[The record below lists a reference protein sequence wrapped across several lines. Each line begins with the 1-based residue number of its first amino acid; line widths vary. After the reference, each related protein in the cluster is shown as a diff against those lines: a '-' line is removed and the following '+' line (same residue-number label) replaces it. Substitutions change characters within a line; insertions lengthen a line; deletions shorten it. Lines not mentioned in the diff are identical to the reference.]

1 MRKFLSIMLSTV
13 LLITLSG
20 CTKEVTTN
28 INTPQNTN
36 SSTQENINTTS
47 SSDIY
52 SHNSS
57 SDCWTIINGITYNI
71 TDYIASKEHPSGNSD
86 LISICGKDG
95 TNAFNNIRKHSSTF
109 TNDVLNKY
117 KVQ

>member
-1 MRKFLSIMLSTV
+1 MRKVLGIMVSIV

-20 CTKEVTTN
+20 CTKEATTN
-28 INTPQNTN
+28 TNTLQNTN
-36 SSTQENINTTS
+36 STTQENANTTN
-47 SSDIY
+47 SSDIS
-52 SHNSS
+52 SHNKP

-71 TDYIASKEHPSGNSD
+71 TDYISSKEHPSGNSD

-95 TNAFNNIRKHSSTF
+95 TNAFNNIRKHSSAF